1 MTVQNA
7 LSNIPDKMLGYIRMV
22 CYTEGGEA
30 TERTLDTFNNKE
42 LLDVVQKPCS
52 AYYYIGEYY
61 YIVYKV

>member
-22 CYTEGGEA
+22 CYTDGGEA
-30 TERTLDTFNNKE
+30 TERTLDTYSNKE
-42 LLDVVQKPCS
+42 LFDGVQKQCS

-61 YIVYKV
+61 YIVYKM

>member
-7 LSNIPDKMLGYIRMV
+7 LSSIPDKMLGYIRMV

-30 TERTLDTFNNKE
+30 TERTLDTFSNKE
-42 LLDVVQKPCS
+42 LLDVVQKQCR

-61 YIVYKV
+61 YIVYKM